1 MEVIATK
8 QKLLK
13 KVHVESQ
20 SFWAPAMIGPY
31 SQAMCYKDFCFISGM
46 IGLKSFSMELGD
58 FEEQE
63 MLPREHVEAVKSVL
77 SVSDKD
83 EIALNWRKTNGDK
96 NLDES
101 IQEFAYDSIDSGT
114 ISISNLPRNANLE
127 IEEILWNA
135 EVGSGLPV
143 IKYFENLREFK
154 NFVLDNCRNDE
165 FSVRLF
171 HSSNP

>member
-1 MEVIATK
+1 MGR
-8 QKLLK
+8 Q
-13 KVHVESQ
+13 
-20 SFWAPAMIGPY
+20 
-31 SQAMCYKDFCFISGM
+31 
-46 IGLKSFSMELGD
+46 
-58 FEEQE
+58 
-63 MLPREHVEAVKSVL
+63 
-77 SVSDKD
+77 
-83 EIALNWRKTNGDK
+83 TNGDK

-135 EVGSGLPV
+135 EVGAGLPV

-154 NFVLDNCRNDE
+154 NFVLDNCRNDD

-171 HSSNP
+171 HSSNPEYFDYNELAKDVLMNAQFKETN